1 MNLIDAIQQK
11 DTQTENGMTTNSSSL
26 SHCVNLFFQIGA
38 MRGVSKDRLF
48 AKVSKAFNE
57 DPLTTIK
64 IIFWARDVRG
74 GAGERQIFR
83 DCLLWLC
90 ENHREVLHKNIH
102 LISEY
107 GRWDDVL
114 TLVGTQNCWESALDL
129 VKTALEKEDG
139 LCAKWMPRKGTK
151 ANIIRRYL
159 RVSPKQYRKLLVGLT
174 YVVETKMCAKD
185 WSSIEYSKLPSL
197 ASSRYQKTFM
207 KNDESRY
214 EDYKQALVDGV
225 TKINA
230 SAVYPYDVIKSIKH
244 GGEKVVAQAQWDSL
258 PNYMEGIK
266 ERVLPVVDV
275 SGSMDTPAGQN
286 GNVTCMNVSTSLGM
300 YISERNEGVFK
311 NTFITFS
318 SRPQLQLLEG
328 SLTDRLTQLERADWG
343 MNTDLQ
349 ATFKLIL
356 DQAVKHNVP
365 LSEMPT
371 KVLILSDMEFDTAL
385 SSDWRGESVP
395 KWNPTAQEMIKGMYE
410 EAGYEMPGIVYWNIQ
425 SRQDNVPT
433 RFDEMGTAL
442 VSGFSP
448 SIMKSILSCE
458 ELSPYN
464 MMMETIGS
472 SRYEPIKV

>member
-1 MNLIDAIQQK
+1 MNLIDALQTK
-11 DTQTENGMTTNSSSL
+11 DTLTENGMSTNSSSL
-26 SHCVNLFFQIGA
+26 NHCVNLFFQIGA
-38 MRGVSKDRLF
+38 MRGMDKKRLL

-64 IIFWARDVRG
+64 IIFWTRDVRG

-90 ENHREVLHKNIH
+90 DNHRNVLNKNIH

-114 TLVGTQNCWESALDL
+114 TLVGTMNCWESALHII
-129 VKTALEKEDG
+129 KTALDKQDG
-139 LCAKWMPRKGTK
+139 LCAKWMPRKGPK

-159 RVSPKQYRKLLVGLT
+159 KLSPKQYRKLLVGLT
-174 YVVETKMCAKD
+174 NVVETKMCAKD

-207 KNDESRY
+207 KNDEERY
-214 EDYKQALVDGV
+214 EEYKRALVDGK
-225 TKINA
+225 TTINSGA
-230 SAVYPYDVIKSIKH
+230 IYPYDITKSIKY
-244 GGEKVVAQAQWDSL
+244 GGEKDVAQAQWESL
-258 PNYMEGIK
+258 PNYMEGIS
-266 ERVLPVVDV
+266 ERVLPVVDT
-275 SGSMDTPAGQN
+275 SGSMTTSAGNN
-286 GNVTCMNVSTSLGM
+286 GKVTCMDVSTSLGL

-328 SLTDRLTQLERADWG
+328 SLADRLDQLERADWG
-343 MNTDLQ
+343 MNTDLK
-349 ATFKLIL
+349 ATFELIL

-371 KVLILSDMEFDTAL
+371 KVLILSDMEFDEAIG
-385 SSDWRGESVP
+385 SRMYDISD
-395 KWNPTAQEMIKGMYE
+395 WNPTAQEMIKGMYE

-458 ELSPYN
+458 ELTPYK

-472 SRYEPIKV
+472 ARYESITV

>member
-1 MNLIDAIQQK
+1 MKLIEAMQQK
-11 DTQTENGMTTNSSSL
+11 DTLTENGMTTNSSSL
-26 SHCVNLFFQIGA
+26 KTCVNLFFQIGA
-38 MRGVSKDRLF
+38 MRGASKDKLF

-57 DPLTTIK
+57 DPLTTIR

-90 ENHREVLHKNIH
+90 ENHSKVLQKNIH

-114 TLVGTQNCWESALDL
+114 TLVGTMNCWDSALDL
-129 VKTALEKEDG
+129 IKTGLYNKDS

-159 RVSPKQYRKLLVGLT
+159 KLSPKTYRKLLVGLT
-174 YVVETKMCAKD
+174 DVVETKMCAKD
-185 WSSIEYSKLPSL
+185 WDSIDYSKLPSL

-214 EDYKQALVDGV
+214 ETYKQALVDGV

-230 SAVYPYDVIKSIKH
+230 GAIYPYDVTKSIKH

-258 PNYMEGIK
+258 PNYMEGIN

-275 SGSMDTPAGQN
+275 SGSMTNPAGKN
-286 GNVTCMNVSTSLGM
+286 GNVTCMDVSTSLGL

-311 NTFITFS
+311 NAFITFS

-328 SLTDRLTQLERADWG
+328 SLADRLTQLERADWG

-365 LSEMPT
+365 LLEMPT

-458 ELSPYN
+458 ELTPYK

-472 SRYEPIKV
+472 ARYEPIKV

>member
-11 DTQTENGMTTNSSSL
+11 DTLTENGMTTNSSSL
-26 SHCVNLFFQIGA
+26 KHCVNLFFQIGA
-38 MRGVSKDRLF
+38 MRGASKDKLH

-57 DPLTTIK
+57 DPLTTIR
-64 IIFWARDVRG
+64 IIFWTRDVRG

-114 TLVGTQNCWESALDL
+114 TLVGTQNCWDSALGL
-129 VKTALEKEDG
+129 VKTALENEDG
-139 LCAKWMPRKGTK
+139 LCAKWMPRKGAK

-159 RVSPKQYRKLLVGLT
+159 RVSPKSYRKLLVGLT
-174 YVVETKMCAKD
+174 NVVETKMCAKD

-197 ASSRYQKTFM
+197 ASSRYQKAFM
-207 KNDESRY
+207 NNDEERY
-214 EDYKQALVDGV
+214 KEYKRALVDGK
-225 TKINA
+225 TTINA
-230 SAVYPYDVIKSIKH
+230 GAVYPYDITKSIKY
-244 GGEKVVAQAQWDSL
+244 GGEKDVAQAQWDSL
-258 PNYMEGIK
+258 PNYMEDIN

-275 SGSMDTPAGQN
+275 SGSMGNPAGNN
-286 GNVTCMNVSTSLGM
+286 GNVTCMDVSTSLGL

-311 NTFITFS
+311 NAFITFS
-318 SRPQLQLLEG
+318 SKPQLQLLEG
-328 SLTDRLTQLERADWG
+328 SLANRLHELQRADWG

-356 DQAVKHNVP
+356 DQAVKNNVP
-365 LSEMPT
+365 VSEMPT
-371 KVLILSDMEFDTAL
+371 KVLILSDMEFDQAT
-385 SSDWRGESVP
+385 SGRWDSVTR
-395 KWNPTAQEMIKGMYE
+395 WNPTAQRMIKGMYE
-410 EAGYEMPGIVYWNIQ
+410 ESGYKMPGIVYWNIQ

-433 RFDEMGTAL
+433 SFDEMGTAL

-458 ELSPYN
+458 ELTPYK

-472 SRYEPIKV
+472 ARYEPIKV

>member
-11 DTQTENGMTTNSSSL
+11 DTLTENGMTTNSSSL
-26 SHCVNLFFQIGA
+26 KHCVNLFFQIGA
-38 MRGVSKDRLF
+38 MRGASKDKLH

-57 DPLTTIK
+57 DPLTTIR
-64 IIFWARDVRG
+64 IIFWTRDVRG

-90 ENHREVLHKNIH
+90 DNHREVLHKNIH

-114 TLVGTQNCWESALDL
+114 TLVGTQNCWDSALGL
-129 VKTALEKEDG
+129 VKTALENEDG
-139 LCAKWMPRKGTK
+139 LCAKWMPRKGAK

-159 RVSPKQYRKLLVGLT
+159 RVSPKSYRKLLVGMT
-174 YVVETKMCAKD
+174 DVVETKMCAKD

-197 ASSRYQKTFM
+197 ASSRYQKAFM
-207 KNDESRY
+207 NNDEERY
-214 EDYKQALVDGV
+214 EEYKRALVDGK
-225 TKINA
+225 TTINA
-230 SAVYPYDVIKSIKH
+230 GAVYPYDITKSIKY
-244 GGEKVVAQAQWDSL
+244 GGEKDVAQAQWESL
-258 PNYMEGIK
+258 PNYMEGIS

-275 SGSMDTPAGQN
+275 SGSMGSSAGNN
-286 GNVTCMNVSTSLGM
+286 GNVTCMDVSTSLGL

-311 NTFITFS
+311 NAFITFS
-318 SRPQLQLLEG
+318 SKPKLQLLEG
-328 SLTDRLTQLERADWG
+328 SLANRLCELQRAEWG
-343 MNTDLQ
+343 LNTDLQ

-356 DQAVKHNVP
+356 DQAVKNNVP
-365 LSEMPT
+365 VSEMPT
-371 KVLILSDMEFDTAL
+371 KVLILSDMEFDQAT
-385 SSDWRGESVP
+385 SGRWDSVTR
-395 KWNPTAQEMIKGMYE
+395 WNPTAQRMIKGMYE
-410 EAGYEMPGIVYWNIQ
+410 ESGYKMPGIVYWNIQ
-425 SRQDNVPT
+425 SRQDNIPT

-458 ELSPYN
+458 ELTPYK

-472 SRYEPIKV
+472 ARYEPIKV

>member
-26 SHCVNLFFQIGA
+26 NHCVNLFFQIGA
-38 MRGVSKDRLF
+38 MRGMEKDRLIS
-48 AKVSKAFNE
+48 KVSKAFNE

-74 GAGERQIFR
+74 GAGERKIFR
-83 DCLLWLC
+83 ECLTWLC
-90 ENHREVLHKNIH
+90 ENHIKVLNKNIH
-102 LISEY
+102 LIREY

-114 TLVGTQNCWESALDL
+114 TLVGSINCWESALNL
-129 VKTALEKEDG
+129 VKTALDNKDG
-139 LCAKWMPRKGTK
+139 LCAKWMPRKGPK

-159 RVSPKQYRKLLVGLT
+159 KMSPKQYRKLLVGLT
-174 YVVETKMCAKD
+174 NVVETKMCAKD
-185 WSSIEYSKLPSL
+185 WKNIDYSKLPSL
-197 ASSRYQKTFM
+197 ASSRYQKAFM
-207 KNDESRY
+207 KNDEERY
-214 EDYKQALVDGV
+214 EEYKRALVDGK
-225 TKINA
+225 TTINA
-230 SAVYPYDVIKSIKH
+230 GAVYPYDIVKSIKY
-244 GGEKVVAQAQWDSL
+244 GGEKDVAQAQWESL
-258 PNYMEGIK
+258 PNYMEGIS

-275 SGSMDTPAGQN
+275 SGSMTTPAGNN
-286 GNVTCMNVSTSLGM
+286 GNVTCMDVSTSLGM

-311 NTFITFS
+311 NAFITFS
-318 SRPQLQLLEG
+318 SKPQLQLLEG
-328 SLTDRLTQLERADWG
+328 SLVDRLDQLERADWG

-365 LSEMPT
+365 VSEMPT
-371 KVLILSDMEFDTAL
+371 KVLILSDMEFDSAI
-385 SSDWRGESVP
+385 SGNWDSVTD
-395 KWNPTAQEMIKGMYE
+395 WNPTAQEMIKGMYE

-448 SIMKSILSCE
+448 SIMKNILSCE
-458 ELSPYN
+458 DLTPYK
-464 MMMETIGS
+464 MMIETIGS
-472 SRYEPIKV
+472 DRYKPITI

>member
-26 SHCVNLFFQIGA
+26 NHCVNLFFQIGA
-38 MRGVSKDRLF
+38 MRGASKEKLL

-57 DPLTTIK
+57 DPLTTIR
-64 IIFWARDVRG
+64 IIFWTRDVRG

-83 DCLLWLC
+83 DCLTWLC
-90 ENHREVLHKNIH
+90 ENHRVVLNKNIH
-102 LISEY
+102 LVSEY

-114 TLVGTQNCWESALDL
+114 TLVGTMNCWESALHL
-129 VKTALEKEDG
+129 IKTALDNKDG
-139 LCAKWMPRKGTK
+139 LCAKWMPRKGPK

-159 RVSPKQYRKLLVGLT
+159 KMSPKRYRKLLVGLT
-174 YVVETKMCAKD
+174 DVVETKMCAKD
-185 WSSIEYSKLPSL
+185 WGSIDYSKLPSL

-214 EDYKQALVDGV
+214 EEYKQALVDGA
-225 TKINA
+225 TKVNA
-230 SAVYPYDVIKSIKH
+230 TAVYPYDVIKSIKH

-258 PNYMEGIK
+258 PNYMEDIN

-275 SGSMDTPAGQN
+275 SGSMYTPAGNN
-286 GNVTCMNVSTSLGM
+286 GNVTCIDVSTSLGM

-311 NTFITFS
+311 NAFITFS
-318 SRPQLQLLEG
+318 MRPQLQLLKG
-328 SLTDRLTQLERADWG
+328 SLSNRLNQLERADWG
-343 MNTDLQ
+343 MNTDLK
-349 ATFKLIL
+349 ATFELIL

-371 KVLILSDMEFDTAL
+371 KVLVLSDMEFDEAIG
-385 SSDWRGESVP
+385 SRMYDVSD
-395 KWNPTAQEMIKGMYE
+395 WNPTAQEMIKGMYE

-458 ELSPYN
+458 ELTPYK
-464 MMMETIGS
+464 MMMETVGS
-472 SRYEPIKV
+472 DRYKPITI

>member
-1 MNLIDAIQQK
+1 MNLIDALQTK
-11 DTQTENGMTTNSSSL
+11 DTMTENGMTTNSSSL
-26 SHCVNLFFQIGA
+26 NHCVNLFFQIGA
-38 MRGVSKDRLF
+38 MRGMDKKRLL

-90 ENHREVLHKNIH
+90 DNHRDVLNKNIH

-114 TLVGTQNCWESALDL
+114 TLVGTMNCWESALDL
-129 VKTALEKEDG
+129 IKTALDNEDG
-139 LCAKWMPRKGTK
+139 LCAKWMPRKGPK

-159 RVSPKQYRKLLVGLT
+159 KMSPKQYRKLLVGLT
-174 YVVETKMCAKD
+174 NVVETKMCAKD
-185 WSSIEYSKLPSL
+185 WKSIDYSKLPSL
-197 ASSRYQKTFM
+197 ASSRYQKAFM

-214 EDYKQALVDGV
+214 ETYKQALVDRV

-230 SAVYPYDVIKSIKH
+230 GAVYPYDVIKSIKH

-258 PNYMEGIK
+258 PNYMEDTN

-275 SGSMDTPAGQN
+275 SGSMITPAGNN
-286 GNVTCMNVSTSLGM
+286 GNVTCMDVSTSLGM
-300 YISERNEGVFK
+300 YISERNKGVFK
-311 NTFITFS
+311 NAFITFS
-318 SRPQLQLLEG
+318 MRPQLQLLKG
-328 SLTDRLTQLERADWG
+328 SLATRLNQLERADWG

-349 ATFKLIL
+349 STFKLIL
-356 DQAVKHNVP
+356 NQAVKHNVP
-365 LSEMPT
+365 VSEMPT
-371 KVLILSDMEFDTAL
+371 KVLILSDMEFDEAIG
-385 SSDWRGESVP
+385 SRMYDVSD
-395 KWNPTAQEMIKGMYE
+395 WNPTAQEMIKGMYE
-410 EAGYEMPGIVYWNIQ
+410 EAGYEMPQIVYWNIR
-425 SRQDNVPT
+425 SRHDNVPT

-448 SIMKSILSCE
+448 SIMKSILSCQDMT
-458 ELSPYN
+458 PYN

-472 SRYEPIKV
+472 TRYESITV

>member
-11 DTQTENGMTTNSSSL
+11 DTLTENGMTTSSSSL
-26 SHCVNLFFQIGA
+26 KHCVNLFFQIGA
-38 MRGVSKDRLF
+38 MRGASKDKLH

-57 DPLTTIK
+57 DPLTTIR
-64 IIFWARDVRG
+64 IIFWTRDVRG

-90 ENHREVLHKNIH
+90 DNHREVLHKNIH

-114 TLVGTQNCWESALDL
+114 TLVGTQNCWDSALGL
-129 VKTALEKEDG
+129 VKTALENEDG
-139 LCAKWMPRKGTK
+139 LCAKWMPRKGAK

-159 RVSPKQYRKLLVGLT
+159 RVSPKSYRKLLVGLT
-174 YVVETKMCAKD
+174 NVVETKMCAKD

-197 ASSRYQKTFM
+197 ASSRYQKAFM
-207 KNDESRY
+207 NNDEERY
-214 EDYKQALVDGV
+214 KEYKRALVDGK
-225 TKINA
+225 TTINA
-230 SAVYPYDVIKSIKH
+230 GAVYPYDITKSIKY
-244 GGEKVVAQAQWDSL
+244 GGEKDVAQAQWESL
-258 PNYMEGIK
+258 PNYMEGIS

-275 SGSMDTPAGQN
+275 SGSMGSSAGNN
-286 GNVTCMNVSTSLGM
+286 GNVTCMDVSTSLGL

-311 NTFITFS
+311 NAFITFS
-318 SRPQLQLLEG
+318 SKPKLQLLEG
-328 SLTDRLTQLERADWG
+328 SLANRLCELQRAEWG
-343 MNTDLQ
+343 LNTDLQ

-356 DQAVKHNVP
+356 DQAVKNNVP
-365 LSEMPT
+365 VSEMPT
-371 KVLILSDMEFDTAL
+371 KVLILSDMEFDQAT
-385 SSDWRGESVP
+385 SGRWDSVTR
-395 KWNPTAQEMIKGMYE
+395 WNPTAQRMIKGMYE
-410 EAGYEMPGIVYWNIQ
+410 ESGYKMPGIVYWNIQ

-433 RFDEMGTAL
+433 SFDEMGTAL

-458 ELSPYN
+458 ELTPYK

-472 SRYEPIKV
+472 ARYEPIKV

>member
-11 DTQTENGMTTNSSSL
+11 DTTTENGMTTNSSSL
-26 SHCVNLFFQIGA
+26 NHCVNLFFQIGA
-38 MRGVSKDRLF
+38 MRGASKDRLH

-57 DPLTTIK
+57 DPLTTIR
-64 IIFWARDVRG
+64 IIFWTRDVRG

-114 TLVGTQNCWESALDL
+114 TLIGTQNCWDSALDL
-129 VKTALEKEDG
+129 VKTALENEDG

-159 RVSPKQYRKLLVGLT
+159 RVSPKSYRKLLVGLT
-174 YVVETKMCAKD
+174 NVVETKMCAKD

-197 ASSRYQKTFM
+197 ASSRYQKAFM
-207 KNDESRY
+207 NNDEERY
-214 EDYKQALVDGV
+214 KEYKRALVDGK
-225 TKINA
+225 TTINA
-230 SAVYPYDVIKSIKH
+230 GAVYPYDITKSIKY
-244 GGEKVVAQAQWDSL
+244 GGEKDVAQAQWESL
-258 PNYMEGIK
+258 PNYMEGIS

-275 SGSMDTPAGQN
+275 SGSMGSSAGNN
-286 GNVTCMNVSTSLGM
+286 GNVTCMDVSTSLGL

-318 SRPQLQLLEG
+318 SKPKLQLLEG
-328 SLTDRLTQLERADWG
+328 SLANRLCELQRAEWG
-343 MNTDLQ
+343 LNTDLQ

-356 DQAVKHNVP
+356 DQAVKNNVP
-365 LSEMPT
+365 VSEMPT
-371 KVLILSDMEFDTAL
+371 KVLILSDMEFDQAT
-385 SSDWRGESVP
+385 SGRWDSVTR
-395 KWNPTAQEMIKGMYE
+395 WNPTAQRMIKGMYE
-410 EAGYEMPGIVYWNIQ
+410 ESGYKMPGIVYWNIQ

-433 RFDEMGTAL
+433 SFDEMGTAL

-458 ELSPYN
+458 ELTPYK

-472 SRYEPIKV
+472 ARYEPIKV

>member
-1 MNLIDAIQQK
+1 MNLIDAIQQR
-11 DTQTENGMTTNSSSL
+11 DTVTEKGMTTNSSSL
-26 SHCVNLFFQIGA
+26 NHCVNLFFQIGA
-38 MRGVSKDRLF
+38 LRGASKEKLF

-57 DPLTTIK
+57 DPLTTIR

-114 TLVGTQNCWESALDL
+114 TLVGTQNCWDSALDL

-174 YVVETKMCAKD
+174 NVVETKMCAKD

-207 KNDESRY
+207 KNDEERY
-214 EDYKQALVDGV
+214 EEYKRALVGGK
-225 TKINA
+225 TTINA
-230 SAVYPYDVIKSIKH
+230 GAVYPYDIIKSIKY
-244 GGEKVVAQAQWDSL
+244 GGEKDVAQAQWESL
-258 PNYMEGIK
+258 PNYMEGIS

-275 SGSMDTPAGQN
+275 SGSMTTPAGNN
-286 GNVTCMNVSTSLGM
+286 GNVTCMDVSTSLGM

-311 NTFITFS
+311 NAFITFS
-318 SRPQLQLLEG
+318 SRPQLQLLKG
-328 SLTDRLTQLERADWG
+328 SLANRLNQLERADWG
-343 MNTDLQ
+343 MNTDLK
-349 ATFKLIL
+349 ATFELIL

-371 KVLILSDMEFDTAL
+371 KVLVLSDMEFDEAIG
-385 SSDWRGESVP
+385 SRMYDISD
-395 KWNPTAQEMIKGMYE
+395 WNPTAQEMIKGMYE

-458 ELSPYN
+458 ELTPYN

-472 SRYEPIKV
+472 ARYEPIKV

>member
-11 DTQTENGMTTNSSSL
+11 DTLTENGMTTNSSSL
-26 SHCVNLFFQIGA
+26 KHCVNLFFQIGA
-38 MRGVSKDRLF
+38 MRGASKDKLH

-57 DPLTTIK
+57 DPLTTIR
-64 IIFWARDVRG
+64 IIFWTRDVRG

-90 ENHREVLHKNIH
+90 DNHREVLHKNIH

-114 TLVGTQNCWESALDL
+114 TLVGTQNCWDSALGL
-129 VKTALEKEDG
+129 VKTALENEDG
-139 LCAKWMPRKGTK
+139 LCAKWMPRKGAK

-159 RVSPKQYRKLLVGLT
+159 RVSPKSYRKLLVGLT
-174 YVVETKMCAKD
+174 NVVETKMCAKD

-197 ASSRYQKTFM
+197 ASSRYQKAFM
-207 KNDESRY
+207 NNDEERY
-214 EDYKQALVDGV
+214 KEYKRALVDGK
-225 TKINA
+225 TTINA
-230 SAVYPYDVIKSIKH
+230 GAVYPYDITKSIKY
-244 GGEKVVAQAQWDSL
+244 GGEKDVAQAQWESL
-258 PNYMEGIK
+258 PNYMEGIS

-275 SGSMDTPAGQN
+275 SGSMGSSAGNN
-286 GNVTCMNVSTSLGM
+286 GNVTCMDVSTSLGL

-318 SRPQLQLLEG
+318 SKPKLQLLEG
-328 SLTDRLTQLERADWG
+328 SLANRLCELQRAEWG
-343 MNTDLQ
+343 LNTDLQ

-356 DQAVKHNVP
+356 DQAVKNNVP
-365 LSEMPT
+365 VSEMPT
-371 KVLILSDMEFDTAL
+371 KVLILSDMEFDQAT
-385 SSDWRGESVP
+385 SGRWDSVTR
-395 KWNPTAQEMIKGMYE
+395 WNPTAQRMIKGMYE
-410 EAGYEMPGIVYWNIQ
+410 ESGYKMPGIVYWNIQ

-433 RFDEMGTAL
+433 SFDEMGTAL

-458 ELSPYN
+458 ELTPYK

-472 SRYEPIKV
+472 ARYEPIKV